1 MICCLNPNC
10 NQPLNPPGRKVC
22 QICGSKLEPLLR
34 NRYRV
39 VKPIGQGGFGR
50 TYLAADQDM
59 LNASCVIKQFSVQ
72 SQGAQS
78 QEKAIE
84 LFNKEAYRLH
94 ELGVHPQIPTLLA
107 YFEQDKRLYL
117 VQQFIE
123 GQNLYQELVQQ
134 GAFNEGKVR
143 EVLRD
148 ILPVLKFVH
157 ERQVIHRDITPT
169 NIIRR
174 KSDGKLVLIDFG
186 IAKQITESTASQ
198 PGTKIGTEGYAPL
211 EQLRNGQVFPASD
224 IYSLGATC
232 IYLMTQVKPDSL
244 YNPLNGQWIW
254 RDYLRKKGIDVS
266 DNLTQILD
274 KMLKDWVNE
283 RYQSA
288 DLVLQDLNVV
298 GWQPAT
304 PKNPPPPKTS
314 PVTPQAT
321 VSRSP
326 EPNPNPNAS
335 VSGRFNVAKTP
346 IFQNRNMRRPI
357 TPPPASR
364 PPNSSSAKRVWR
376 CVNTLTGHTSWVM
389 AVAISLNKQVI
400 ASGGLDDQ
408 IKVWSSQTGELLHNL
423 PGHTK
428 AVNSLSISPDGLILA
443 SGSDDEK
450 IKLWN
455 LHTATLM
462 QTLTEHSRDVNAVAI
477 SPDGQ
482 MLVSGGD
489 DRTIKLWRL
498 KNGLPIRT
506 LFAAAGMIK
515 AIAIHPKGL
524 FIATGGLDNQIKLWK
539 LATGELVN
547 TLNGHFNSVYA
558 VAFSSD
564 GQLLASASKD
574 KTVKLWNV
582 QTGEL
587 IRTFS
592 GHSGYVNGVAIS
604 PDNQTV
610 ISASSDKT
618 IKIWRLETGE
628 LLSTLNEHTSA
639 INALAMSVDGQLIV
653 SASSDKTIK
662 IWQGF
667 G

>member
-10 NQPLNPPGRKVC
+10 KQPLNPPGRKVC
-22 QICGSKLEPLLR
+22 QNCGSKLEPLLR

-72 SQGAQS
+72 SQGTKS

-94 ELGVHPQIPTLLA
+94 ELGEHPQIPTLLA

-123 GQNLYQELVQQ
+123 GQNLYQELLQQ
-134 GAFNEGKVR
+134 GVFHENKVR
-143 EVLRD
+143 EILRD
-148 ILPVLKFVH
+148 ILPVLKFIH

-174 KSDGKLVLIDFG
+174 QIDGKLVLIDFG

-254 RDYLRKKGIDVS
+254 RDYLRKKGSDVS
-266 DNLTQILD
+266 DNLAQILD

-288 DLVLQDLNVV
+288 DIILQDLNVV
-298 GWQPAT
+298 GWQPDP
-304 PKNPPPPKTS
+304 PKNPAPAKPSTFTPPLPF
-314 PVTPQAT
+314 
-321 VSRSP
+321 SRQP
-326 EPNPNPNAS
+326 APNPS
-335 VSGRFNVAKTP
+335 VSGRLNITKTP
-346 IFQNRNMRRPI
+346 VSSVRNTGRPI
-357 TPPPASR
+357 TPPPVSL
-364 PPNSSSAKRVWR
+364 PPNSNSAKRIWR
-376 CVNTLTGHTSWVM
+376 CVNTLNGHTSWVM
-389 AVAISLNKQVI
+389 AVAISPNKQVI

-408 IKVWSSQTGELLHNL
+408 IKVWSSQTGEILNSLS
-423 PGHTK
+423 GHTK
-428 AVNSLSISPDGLILA
+428 AVNCLTVSPDGLILV

-462 QTLTEHSRDVNAVAI
+462 QTLTEHSRDVNAVVI

-482 MLVSGGD
+482 ILISGGD

-506 LFAAAGMIK
+506 LFASAGMIK
-515 AIAIHPKGL
+515 AIAIQPQGVL
-524 FIATGGLDNQIKLWK
+524 IATGGLDNQIRLWK
-539 LATGELVN
+539 LATGELIN
-547 TLNGHFNSVYA
+547 TLYGHFNSVYS
-558 VAFSSD
+558 VAFSPD
-564 GQLLASASKD
+564 GKMLASASKD
-574 KTVKLWNV
+574 KTVKLWNL

-592 GHSGYVNGVAIS
+592 GHNGYVNAVEIS
-604 PDNQTV
+604 PDGQTV

-628 LLSTLNEHTSA
+628 LLFTLNEHTSA
-639 INALAMSVDGQLIV
+639 VNGLAMSVDGQLLV

>member
-10 NQPLNPPGRKVC
+10 KQPLNPKGRKVC
-22 QICGSKLEPLLR
+22 QNCGSKLEPLLR

-50 TYLAADQDM
+50 TYLAADEDM

-72 SQGAQS
+72 TQGTKS

-123 GQNLYQELVQQ
+123 GQNLYQELQRQ
-134 GAFNEGKVR
+134 GIFSEDKIR

-148 ILPVLKFVH
+148 ILPLLKFIH
-157 ERQVIHRDITPT
+157 ERQVIHRDLTPT

-174 KSDGKLVLIDFG
+174 QIDGKLVLIDFG
-186 IAKQITESTASQ
+186 IAKQITESSASQ

-254 RDYLRKKGIDVS
+254 RDYLRKKGSDVS
-266 DNLTQILD
+266 DHLAQILD
-274 KMLKDWVNE
+274 KMLKDWVND

-288 DLVLQDLNVV
+288 DIVLEDLNVV
-298 GWQPAT
+298 GWEPAS
-304 PKNPPPPKTS
+304 PKNPESARPSTVTPPP
-314 PVTPQAT
+314 A
-321 VSRSP
+321 VSRQP
-326 EPNPNPNAS
+326 APNPS
-335 VSGRFNVAKTP
+335 VSGRLNVAKTP
-346 IFQNRNMRRPI
+346 VSHGGNMRRPI
-357 TPPPASR
+357 TPPPVSL
-364 PPNSSSAKRVWR
+364 PPNSSAKRIWR

-389 AVAISLNKQVI
+389 AVAISPNKQVI

-408 IKVWSSQTGELLHNL
+408 INVWSSQTGELLHSL

-428 AVNSLSISPDGLILA
+428 AVNCLTISPDGLILV

-455 LHTATLM
+455 IHSATLI

-482 MLVSGGD
+482 ILVSGGD

-498 KNGLPIRT
+498 KNGSPIRT
-506 LFAAAGMIK
+506 LFASAGMIK
-515 AIAIHPKGL
+515 AIAIHPKGVL
-524 FIATGGLDNQIKLWK
+524 IATGGLDNQIRLWK

-547 TLNGHFNSVYA
+547 TLNGHFNSVYSI
-558 VAFSSD
+558 AFSPD
-564 GQLLASASKD
+564 GQMLASGSKD
-574 KTVKLWNV
+574 KTIRLWNS

-592 GHSGYVNGVAIS
+592 GHSGYVNSVVIS
-604 PDNQTV
+604 PDGKTV

-618 IKIWRLETGE
+618 IKIWRRETGE
-628 LLSTLNEHTSA
+628 LLLTLSEHTSA
-639 INALAMSVDGQLIV
+639 VNALTMSVDGQLIV

>member
-1 MICCLNPNC
+1 LNP
-10 NQPLNPPGRKVC
+10 QGRKVC
-22 QICGSKLEPLLR
+22 QNCGSKLELLLR

-50 TYLAADQDM
+50 TYLAADEDM

-72 SQGAQS
+72 AQGTKS

-107 YFEQDKRLYL
+107 YFEQEKRLYL

-123 GQNLYQELVQQ
+123 GQNLYQELLQQ
-134 GAFNEGKVR
+134 GVFNESKIR
-143 EVLRD
+143 EILRG
-148 ILPVLKFVH
+148 ILPVLKFIH

-174 KSDGKLVLIDFG
+174 QIDGKLVLIDFG
-186 IAKQITESTASQ
+186 IAKQITETSASQ
-198 PGTKIGTEGYAPL
+198 PGTRIGTEGYAPL

-232 IYLMTQVKPDSL
+232 IYLMTQLKPDSL

-254 RDYLRKKGIDVS
+254 RDYLRKKGVNIS
-266 DNLTQILD
+266 DNLAQILD

-288 DLVLQDLNVV
+288 DIVLQDLNTV
-298 GWQPAT
+298 GWEPAT
-304 PKNPPPPKTS
+304 AKNSALAKPSVTPPPP
-314 PVTPQAT
+314 PP
-321 VSRSP
+321 VSR
-326 EPNPNPNAS
+326 
-335 VSGRFNVAKTP
+335 
-346 IFQNRNMRRPI
+346 Q
-357 TPPPASR
+357 PASR
-364 PPNSSSAKRVWR
+364 PNSSGSLNNTRTPLFSGGNVRRPISPAPVSLTPNSSSAKRIWR
-376 CVNTLTGHTSWVM
+376 CVNTLTGHSSWVM
-389 AVAISLNKQVI
+389 AVAISPNKQVI

-408 IKVWSSQTGELLHNL
+408 IKVWSSQTGELLHSL
-423 PGHTK
+423 AGHTK
-428 AVNSLSISPDGLILA
+428 AVNSLSISSDGLILV

-455 LHTATLM
+455 LHSATLI

-482 MLVSGGD
+482 ILVSGGD

-506 LFAAAGMIK
+506 LFASAGMIK
-515 AIAIHPKGL
+515 AIAIHPKGVL
-524 FIATGGLDNQIKLWK
+524 IATGSLDNQIRLWK
-539 LATGELVN
+539 SATGELVT
-547 TLNGHFNSVYA
+547 TLYGHFNSVYS
-558 VAFSSD
+558 VAFSPD
-564 GQLLASASKD
+564 GQMLASASKD
-574 KTVKLWNV
+574 KTVKLWNL
-582 QTGEL
+582 QNGEVV
-587 IRTFS
+587 RTFS
-592 GHSGYVNGVAIS
+592 GHSGYVNSVAIS
-604 PDNQTV
+604 PDGKTV
-610 ISASSDKT
+610 TSASSDKT
-618 IKIWRLETGE
+618 IKIWNLETGE
-628 LLSTLNEHTSA
+628 LLFTLSEHTSA
-639 INALAMSVDGQLIV
+639 VNALAMSVDGQLLV

>member
-10 NQPLNPPGRKVC
+10 KQPLNPPGRKIC
-22 QICGSKLEPLLR
+22 QNCGSKLEPLLR

-39 VKPIGQGGFGR
+39 IKPIGQGGFGK

-72 SQGAQS
+72 SQGTQS

-123 GQNLYQELVQQ
+123 GQNLYQELLQQ
-134 GAFNEGKVR
+134 GIFKEDKIR
-143 EVLRD
+143 EVLQD

-174 KSDGKLVLIDFG
+174 KNDGKFVLIDFG

-254 RDYLRKKGIDVS
+254 RDYLRKKGLDVS
-266 DNLTQILD
+266 DNLAQILD

-288 DLVLQDLNVV
+288 DIVLQDLSVV

-304 PKNPPPPKTS
+304 RQNPTPTKPPTVTPPP
-314 PVTPQAT
+314 A
-321 VSRSP
+321 VSRQP
-326 EPNPNPNAS
+326 APNPS
-335 VSGRFNVAKTP
+335 VSGRLNISKTP
-346 IFQNRNMRRPI
+346 VTPGRNTRRPI
-357 TPPPASR
+357 TPPPVSLQ
-364 PPNSSSAKRVWR
+364 PKTSSTQRIWR

-389 AVAISLNKQVI
+389 AVAISPNKQVI

-408 IKVWSSQTGELLHNL
+408 IKVWSSQTGELLQNL
-423 PGHTK
+423 SGHTK
-428 AVNSLSISPDGLILA
+428 AVNSLTISPDGLILA

-455 LHTATLM
+455 LHSATLM
-462 QTLTEHSRDVNAVAI
+462 QTLTEHSRDVNALAI
-477 SPDGQ
+477 CPDGQ
-482 MLVSGGD
+482 ILVSGGD

-506 LFAAAGMIK
+506 LFASAGMIK
-515 AIAIHPKGL
+515 AIAIDPKGVL
-524 FIATGGLDNQIKLWK
+524 IATGGLDNQIRLWK
-539 LATGELVN
+539 LGTGELVN
-547 TLNGHFNSVYA
+547 TLNGHFNSVYS
-558 VAFSSD
+558 VAFSPD
-564 GQLLASASKD
+564 GQMLASASKD
-574 KTVKLWNV
+574 KTVKLWNL
-582 QTGEL
+582 QNGEV

-592 GHSGYVNGVAIS
+592 GHSGYVNAVVIS
-604 PDNQTV
+604 PDGKTV
-610 ISASSDKT
+610 VSASSDKT

-628 LLSTLNEHTSA
+628 LLFTLNEHTSA
-639 INALAMSVDGQLIV
+639 VNGLAMSVDGQLLV

>member
-10 NQPLNPPGRKVC
+10 KQPLNPPGRKVC
-22 QICGSKLEPLLR
+22 QNCGSKLEPLLR

-39 VKPIGQGGFGR
+39 IKPIGQGGFGR
-50 TYLAADQDM
+50 TYLAADRDM

-72 SQGAQS
+72 SQGTQS

-134 GAFNEGKVR
+134 GVFGEEKIR

-174 KSDGKLVLIDFG
+174 KNDRRLVLIDFG
-186 IAKQITESTASQ
+186 IAKQITESTASL

-232 IYLMTQVKPDSL
+232 IYLMTKEKPDSL

-254 RDYLRKKGIDVS
+254 RDYLRKKGSDVS

-288 DLVLQDLNVV
+288 DLVWQDLNVV
-298 GWQPAT
+298 GWQTAT
-304 PKNPPPPKTS
+304 PKNPTSAKPSTATPPPTS
-314 PVTPQAT
+314 ARQPA
-321 VSRSP
+321 
-326 EPNPNPNAS
+326 PNPG
-335 VSGRFNVAKTP
+335 VSGSLNINKTP
-346 IFQNRNMRRPI
+346 VATPVAPGRSIRRPI
-357 TPPPASR
+357 TPPPVSR
-364 PPNSSSAKRVWR
+364 QPNSNSAKRIWR
-376 CVNTLTGHTSWVM
+376 CINTLNGHTSWVM
-389 AVAISLNKQVI
+389 AVAISANKQVI

-423 PGHTK
+423 SGHTK
-428 AVNSLSISPDGLILA
+428 AVNSLTISPDSLILV

-482 MLVSGGD
+482 ILVSGGD

-506 LFAAAGMIK
+506 LFASAGMIK
-515 AIAIHPKGL
+515 AIAIDPKGDL
-524 FIATGGLDNQIKLWK
+524 IATGGLDNQIKLWK

-547 TLNGHFNSVYA
+547 TLYGHFNSVYA
-558 VAFSSD
+558 VAFSPD
-564 GQLLASASKD
+564 GGMLASASKD
-574 KTVKLWNV
+574 KTVKLWNT

-592 GHSGYVNGVAIS
+592 GHTGYVNGVQIS
-604 PDNQTV
+604 PDGQTLV
-610 ISASSDKT
+610 SASSDKT
-618 IKIWRLETGE
+618 IRIWRLETGE
-628 LLSTLNEHTSA
+628 LLSTLSEHTSA
-639 INALAMSVDGQLIV
+639 VNALAMSVDGQLIV
-653 SASSDKTIK
+653 SASSDKTVK

>member
-10 NQPLNPPGRKVC
+10 KQPLNPSGRKLC
-22 QICGSKLEPLLR
+22 QSCGSKLEPLLR

-72 SQGAQS
+72 SQGTQS

-84 LFNKEAYRLH
+84 LFHKEAYRLH
-94 ELGVHPQIPTLLA
+94 ELGEHPQIPTLLA
-107 YFEQDKRLYL
+107 YFEQEKRLYL

-134 GAFNEGKVR
+134 GAFSENKIR

-148 ILPVLKFVH
+148 ILPVLKFIH

-174 KSDGKLVLIDFG
+174 QIDGKLVLIDFG
-186 IAKQITESTASQ
+186 IAKQITEGTASQ

-254 RDYLRKKGIDVS
+254 RDYLRKKGSNVS

-288 DLVLQDLNVV
+288 DTVWQDLNVV
-298 GWQPAT
+298 GWEPAT
-304 PKNPPPPKTS
+304 GKNPPPVKPT
-314 PVTPQAT
+314 PVTP
-321 VSRSP
+321 P
-326 EPNPNPNAS
+326 AS
-335 VSGRFNVAKTP
+335 VPRKPATNPSISGRLNSTKTP
-346 IFQNRNMRRPI
+346 VSPGRNIRRTI
-357 TPPPASR
+357 TPPPASL
-364 PPNSSSAKRVWR
+364 PPNSNSAQRIWR
-376 CVNTLTGHTSWVM
+376 CVNTLTGHSSWAM
-389 AVAISLNKQVI
+389 AVAISPNKQVI

-408 IKVWSSQTGELLHNL
+408 IKIWSSQSGELLHSL
-423 PGHTK
+423 SGHTK
-428 AVNSLSISPDGLILA
+428 AVNSLTISPDGLILA

-455 LHTATLM
+455 LHNATLM

-482 MLVSGGD
+482 MLISGGD

-506 LFAAAGMIK
+506 LFASAGMIK
-515 AIAIHPKGL
+515 AIAIHPKAVL
-524 FIATGGLDNQIKLWK
+524 IATGGLDNQIKLWK

-547 TLNGHFNSVYA
+547 TLYGHFNSVYS
-558 VAFSSD
+558 VAFSPD
-564 GQLLASASKD
+564 GEMLASASKD
-574 KTVKLWNV
+574 KTVKLWNLK
-582 QTGEL
+582 TGEI

-592 GHSGYVNGVAIS
+592 GHNGYVNAVQIS
-604 PDNQTV
+604 PDGQTV

-618 IKIWRLETGE
+618 IRIWRLETGE
-628 LLSTLNEHTSA
+628 LLFTLNEHTSA
-639 INALAMSVDGQLIV
+639 VNALAMSIDGQLLV